1 MIGIGWNK
9 MNTFAENT
17 AYTTEKIMGMDVMES
32 LKIIPAAVIGLTVH
46 EFSHALMAYKLGDNT
61 AQRDGRLTLNPL
73 KHIDWMGFFLIVIAG
88 FGWAKPVVFNPDNL
102 KHKHRDEILI
112 SVAGPFS
119 NFILAILFFVI
130 ARLLYFADYFN
141 STTFGLEVI
150 NLIMVWGIINFSL
163 FVFNLI
169 PIPPLDGSHLYMT
182 FLKDIHPKL
191 MLNLYKYGTL
201 GLFAIIIAE
210 SQFKVN
216 ILHMSEIIKYFSSF
230 VIQQLSFQ

>member
-1 MIGIGWNK
+1 
-9 MNTFAENT
+9 
-17 AYTTEKIMGMDVMES
+17 MDLIES

-46 EFSHALMAYKLGDNT
+46 EFSHAYAAYKLGDNT
-61 AQRDGRLTLNPL
+61 AQKDGRLTLNPL

-112 SVAGPFS
+112 SIAGPIS
-119 NFILAILFFVI
+119 NFIIAILFFVI

-141 STTFGLEVI
+141 SSKFGIEIV
-150 NLIMVWGIINFSL
+150 NLIMVWGVINFSL

-169 PIPPLDGSHLYMT
+169 PLPPLDGSHLYLT
-182 FLKDIHPKL
+182 FLKEIHPNL
-191 MLNLYKYGTL
+191 MMNIYKYGTL

-210 SQFKVN
+210 SQFHLN
-216 ILHMSEIIKYFSSF
+216 ILHLSEIIRSF
-230 VIQQLSFQ
+230 TSFFVRLLSFQ